1 MQEKK
6 TYPSH
11 LTLRLSAEEWE
22 QLEYDAAGLSYSE
35 HARHQLFHNSTSNR
49 RTRNRSRVRDHEAL
63 GRVLGLL
70 GMTRFG
76 DNHTQLAKLIYNG
89 LLFVS
94 PELETAILEAC
105 ADARE
110 IRTHLVKALGVKTE

>member
-22 QLEYDAAGLSYSE
+22 QLECDAAGLSYSE
-35 HARHQLFHNSTSNR
+35 HARHQLFQNSASKR
-49 RTRNRSRVRDHEAL
+49 RTRNRSCVKDHKAL

-70 GMTRFG
+70 GMSRIGETFK
-76 DNHTQLAKLIYNG
+76 QLAKLTQNG

-105 ADARE
+105 ADIRE
-110 IRTHLVKALGVKTE
+110 MKTHLVKALGVKTE